1 MLDLPVRRAAV
12 AALAASFVLLVAT
25 AASAADATTTKL
37 AVKPGTAVHGQTVRL
52 DAGVRLAGTT
62 TRVTGGTVEFE
73 RGGTVL
79 GSAVVADG
87 KAGLV
92 VDAPSLG
99 VAPVIAHYRGT
110 DAYGPSD
117 SAPVRLQVESAATR
131 LTLSVPAKWFHTGEP
146 ITATATVTAVAPSH
160 AVPVG
165 RVRFL
170 LDASDDVGIGTLDAQ
185 GRATVTFTV
194 AREGLKTLSASYWP
208 TARSGFMVTSPAH
221 ARVAVRYAIGR
232 DVVVD
237 TGPGLLHAPTKLGR
251 SAALFWTRPVAG
263 GRTELKFCAYG
274 PSTALASC
282 RGRVVTTFGTADFRG
297 LVASAAAVP
306 GTPWGDHAVVAGT
319 LPGEDGRRRIWLGY
333 VSPAGELIA
342 SKQLSAPG
350 LDMLH
355 PVLAYLLD
363 GRFVLAYADGAEID
377 DLTVRARIFAPAAA
391 GFAEVGDP
399 VVVATRTWATFG
411 LAVTPDFSPDGRGFT
426 AGWTAGITARPTI
439 RRFDAGG
446 RPLGNGR
453 WLGAM
458 GWLQYPSPQIDLE
471 GMPSPLTMVAT
482 WANEV
487 PGGAGP
493 TNLRQTRCVAAE
505 DCAGSD
511 RIVAGRDESG
521 AQIDAS
527 TEWVK
532 GLEGWL
538 TVFTS
543 PDRDGAGVYG
553 TLRRAPN
560 WGWEEHFPLTET
572 TAGEQYEP
580 KAVAPI
586 VGTDFLVFWL
596 QKDADGA
603 TALIGRRYRP

>member
-1 MLDLPVRRAAV
+1 MLDLPGWRAAV
-12 AALAASFVLLVAT
+12 AAVAACLVILAAA

-37 AVKPGTAVHGQTVRL
+37 VVKPGTAVYGQAVTL

-79 GSAVVADG
+79 GSAVVEDG

-92 VDAPSLG
+92 VAAPPLG

-117 SAPVRLQVESAATR
+117 SAPVRLQVVSAPTR
-131 LTLSVPAKWFHTGEP
+131 TTLSLPAKWFHTGHQ
-146 ITATATVTAVAPSH
+146 ITATATVVAVAPSR
-160 AVPVG
+160 AVPIG
-165 RVRFL
+165 TVRFAF
-170 LDASDDVGIGTLDAQ
+170 DGREVGIGTLGAD
-185 GRATVTFTV
+185 GRAAVTFTV
-194 AREGLKTLSASYWP
+194 DEPKERPL
-208 TARSGFMVTSPAH
+208 TAVYQPATGSGFRTSSAAPTP
-221 ARVAVRYAIGR
+221 VWVGYATGPE
-232 DVVVD
+232 VVVD
-237 TGPGLLHAPTKLGR
+237 TGPGLQHAPIKLGR
-251 SAALFWTRPVAG
+251 AAALFWTRPVDG
-263 GRTELKFCAYG
+263 GLTELRFCAYG
-274 PSTALASC
+274 PSTALAVC
-282 RGRVVTTFGTADFRG
+282 RGRVVTTFGTQDFQG

-306 GTPWGDHAVVAGT
+306 DARWGDHAVVAGT

-342 SKQLSAPG
+342 SMVLSSPG
-350 LDMLH
+350 LDLLH
-355 PVLAYLLD
+355 PVLAFLLD

-377 DLTVRARIFAPAAA
+377 DLTVRARIFAPGAA
-391 GFAEVGDP
+391 GFAQVGDP
-399 VVVATRTWATFG
+399 VVVATRAWATFG

-426 AGWTAGITARPTI
+426 VGWTAGITARPTI
-439 RRFDAGG
+439 RRFAADG
-446 RPLGNGR
+446 RPLGKGR

-471 GMPSPLTMVAT
+471 GLPSPLTMVAT

-493 TNLRQTRCVAAE
+493 TNLRQTRCVVAE
-505 DCAGSD
+505 DCSGAD
-511 RIVAGRDESG
+511 RIVAGNDERG

-527 TEWVK
+527 SEWAK

-543 PDRDGAGVYG
+543 PDRDGGGVYG
-553 TLRRAPN
+553 TLRRPPK
-560 WGWEEHFPLTET
+560 WGREDHFPLAGT
-572 TAGEQYEP
+572 TAGDQYAP

-586 VGTDFLVFWL
+586 VGRDFLVFWL
-596 QKDADGA
+596 QKGADGEA
-603 TALIGRRYRP
+603 ALIGRRYRP